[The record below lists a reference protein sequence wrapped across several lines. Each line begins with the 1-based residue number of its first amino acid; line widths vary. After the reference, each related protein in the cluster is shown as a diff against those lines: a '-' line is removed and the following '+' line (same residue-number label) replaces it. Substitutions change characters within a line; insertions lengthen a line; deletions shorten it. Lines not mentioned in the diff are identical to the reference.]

1 MLPPPPLHPPS
12 HSLKPARL
20 LLALSNVNFGE
31 SSHKLQRTPCAH
43 MTAVFDT
50 LWREAAD
57 PSHIM
62 KACHVYVATKIEL
75 LLKTD
80 YGYESVFTQ
89 ILFGELLG
97 ASSAQFAKKKK
108 PIQP

>member
-1 MLPPPPLHPPS
+1 
-12 HSLKPARL
+12 
-20 LLALSNVNFGE
+20 
-31 SSHKLQRTPCAH
+31 

-57 PSHIM
+57 PSHIRHVMYMFPLKLSYYWRQITAM
-62 KACHVYVATKIEL
+62 K
-75 LLKTD
+75 
-80 YGYESVFTQ
+80 VFTQ